1 MAMGLEA
8 FDSSGSYEASSL
20 VRGGTL
26 DAPPRSR
33 TARREI
39 PSWPERPLVEP
50 EQKQPGET
58 QPHVQDQHDAAA
70 HDEHE
75 NVWASGLDWPAV
87 LWISGAHVLALGAF
101 FFFTW
106 KALAI
111 FAFLTYLT
119 GAIGVCMGYH
129 RLLTHGSFTT
139 YRPIRWLFAWF
150 GGLSGEGSAITWIA
164 NHRKHHAHSDKDGDP
179 HSPRKGGLWAH
190 FLWLMPN
197 HGAKYHKDMAERY
210 APDLVKDPVIRF
222 LDKTFLLWHWL
233 LGVGL
238 LLTGWYFWDWYTGLS
253 FLFWGTFLRMVFVL
267 HITWFVN
274 SATHMWGYRNYETSD
289 DSTNLW
295 WVGLLAYG
303 EGWHN
308 NHHAYQRLARHGH
321 RWWEI
326 DVTYWGILALEKVG
340 LAWNVVRKVPP
351 NQNPA

>member
-1 MAMGLEA
+1 M
-8 FDSSGSYEASSL
+8 
-20 VRGGTL
+20 
-26 DAPPRSR
+26 
-33 TARREI
+33 
-39 PSWPERPLVEP
+39 
-50 EQKQPGET
+50 
-58 QPHVQDQHDAAA
+58 
-70 HDEHE
+70 
-75 NVWASGLDWPAV
+75 WANGLDWPAV

-164 NHRKHHAHSDKDGDP
+164 NHRKHHATATRTVTHIRRARGPMEPLPVADAESWSEIPQGHGRTLCAGPGQGPGHSVPGQDI
-179 HSPRKGGLWAH
+179 SAV
-190 FLWLMPN
+190 
-197 HGAKYHKDMAERY
+197 A
-210 APDLVKDPVIRF
+210 LVARR
-222 LDKTFLLWHWL
+222 
-233 LGVGL
+233 GVAI
-238 LLTGWYFWDWYTGLS
+238 TGWYFWDWYTGLS
-253 FLFWGTFLRMVFVL
+253 FLFWGMFVRLVFVL

-274 SATHMWGYRNYETSD
+274 SATHMWGYRNYETTD
-289 DSTNLW
+289 DSPNLW

-308 NHHAYQRLARHGH
+308 NHHAYQRMARHGH

-326 DVTYWGILALEKVG
+326 DVTYWAILALEKMG